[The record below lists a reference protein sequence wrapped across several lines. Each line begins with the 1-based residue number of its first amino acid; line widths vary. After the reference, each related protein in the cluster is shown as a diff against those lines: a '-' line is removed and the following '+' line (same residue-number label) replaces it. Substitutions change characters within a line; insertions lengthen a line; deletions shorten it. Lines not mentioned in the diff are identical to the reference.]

1 MFDERFQ
8 MSAQI
13 IEFPMNRVRNAQ
25 PVESVSGTKSSR
37 AVRRPSVRKLS
48 RPVLLVRAALG
59 WALILVVSVGLLL
72 GVGKQIESAQATSA
86 PLTSQDAVKFEYIT
100 VMSGD
105 NLWGIAQ
112 QYAPDRDPREFI
124 AEIVALNNMSDS
136 VVDAGMRIALPIK

>member
-1 MFDERFQ
+1 
-8 MSAQI
+8 
-13 IEFPMNRVRNAQ
+13 
-25 PVESVSGTKSSR
+25 
-37 AVRRPSVRKLS
+37 
-48 RPVLLVRAALG
+48 
-59 WALILVVSVGLLL
+59 L